1 MTSLQHPFCLFVC
14 TVLALLLFSCQK
26 NNNAI
31 VEKLTMLELVVE
43 QNPDSVLSIL
53 DSVYPYNLN
62 QEDYN
67 KFLLLQIQAKDKA
80 YKNIS
85 EDTVIFKVKDYY
97 ISKGDIMK
105 ATLSS
110 FYCGRVLE
118 DQNKGDQAI
127 NEYLM
132 AEDYADRINDNTL
145 KGLIQSAIGTLFLN
159 QFMETKAIEY
169 FSKAA
174 QYFNVAKNT
183 RNEIISYNQI
193 GNAYLM
199 KSINDSAFYYYKRGF
214 ILAERS
220 NDSLQM
226 ANITQCIGIAYRQ
239 VGNIDLAMAYF
250 RKAEKYASSN
260 NDYKAKL
267 YLNISK
273 TFYER
278 NIQDS
283 AQFYVRKSLSIAENN
298 NINLVTNIYK
308 TLSQIA
314 EKQENYNQSLDYYK
328 RYTNLLEQ
336 IVDENKN
343 TEILELQKKYKNE
356 KLQNENNR
364 LKIKDQQ
371 IILIS
376 TVVFVLLGIIAIF
389 FYKKYIENKKDM
401 LEKENKILDAERKI
415 YQLIEMS
422 NTYDNRENS
431 LKSVLFHHF
440 EILKKAALLKQ
451 SLKNEDQR
459 DYRQLVVKK
468 VNEVIYGQESL
479 NWDILYQDMNKIH
492 DGRFERLNSKNILDE
507 TEFRV
512 CCLTY
517 ANLTCSE
524 IGIILDLSPNTV
536 QMKRNSIRKKLGI
549 ESQGSIKIYIDNEI

>member
-1 MTSLQHPFCLFVC
+1 MTK
-14 TVLALLLFSCQK
+14 LLVS
-26 NNNAI
+26 
-31 VEKLTMLELVVE
+31 VEQTIE
-43 QNPDSVLSIL
+43 QNPDRALLML
-53 DSVYPYNLN
+53 DSITIPTNLYE
-62 QEDYN
+62 EDYN
-67 KFLLLQIQAKDKA
+67 KYLLLQIQAKDKA

-97 ISKGDIMK
+97 TSKGDIMRV
-105 ATLSS
+105 TLSS

-118 DQNKGDQAI
+118 EQDKGDQAI

-145 KGLIQSAIGTLFLN
+145 KGLIQSAMGTIFLN

-174 QYFNVAKNT
+174 RYFNVAINT

-199 KSINDSAFYYYKRGF
+199 KSINDSAFHYYKKGF

-226 ANITQCIGIAYRQ
+226 ANITQCIGIAHRQ
-239 VGNIDLAMAYF
+239 VGNFDHAIEYF
-250 RKAEKYASSN
+250 RKAEKYASTN

-267 YLNISK
+267 YLNFSK
-273 TFYER
+273 AFYEKSTL
-278 NIQDS
+278 DS
-283 AQFYVRKSLSIAENN
+283 AKFYVNSSLSIVQNN
-298 NINLVTNIYK
+298 NINLLANVYK
-308 TLSQIA
+308 TLSQIT
-314 EKQENYNQSLDYYK
+314 EKQGNYDESLNYYK
-328 RYTNLLEQ
+328 KYTNLLEQ

-343 TEILELQKKYKNE
+343 TEILELQKKYNNE
-356 KLQNENNR
+356 KLQNENNL
-364 LKIKDQQ
+364 LKIKEQKTV
-371 IILIS
+371 LIFA
-376 TVVFVLLGIIAIF
+376 VVLILLGIVVIF
-389 FYKKYIENKKDM
+389 FYKKYLESKKSM

-422 NTYDNRENS
+422 NTYDDRENS

-468 VNEVIYGQESL
+468 VNEIIYGQESL
-479 NWDILYQDMNKIH
+479 NWDILYQDINKIYH
-492 DGRFERLNSKNILDE
+492 GCFERLRLKDVLDE

-512 CCLTY
+512 CYLTY

-524 IGIILDLSPNTV
+524 IGIILDISPNTV